1 MLIFIAAGV
10 ILLTL
15 VIASVFLPLLAKRE
29 GNEADRSERKAE
41 KNASIFIKEAAV
53 QSVRE
58 EVNDENREAAAAVID
73 NYQNMLHQLKAEKSE
88 IDSLEFKRIETETRM
103 KALEAETDYIHALM
117 KSKRIDQEMAFLF
130 LEYIHRMEIAVTDK
144 MKFRFLNLWTLFR
157 KGATLF
163 LFLFYPN
170 KERRRK
176 QRINRYAKIRQI
188 KIEMAEAAIRAIKS
202 GMTEENREISF
213 LVISEYRKFIRI
225 LNKPKNMEA
234 SLKYTQM
241 ERELQEKA
249 FQAERNAVQTLF
261 ERGEISRETARKLR
275 RQINIRE
282 VYWME
287 EHQLHA

>member
-1 MLIFIAAGV
+1 
-10 ILLTL
+10 
-15 VIASVFLPLLAKRE
+15 
-29 GNEADRSERKAE
+29 
-41 KNASIFIKEAAV
+41 
-53 QSVRE
+53 
-58 EVNDENREAAAAVID
+58 
-73 NYQNMLHQLKAEKSE
+73 
-88 IDSLEFKRIETETRM
+88 M

-249 FQAERNAVQTLF
+249 FQAERNAVQVLF

>member
-1 MLIFIAAGV
+1 
-10 ILLTL
+10 
-15 VIASVFLPLLAKRE
+15 
-29 GNEADRSERKAE
+29 
-41 KNASIFIKEAAV
+41 
-53 QSVRE
+53 
-58 EVNDENREAAAAVID
+58 
-73 NYQNMLHQLKAEKSE
+73 
-88 IDSLEFKRIETETRM
+88 
-103 KALEAETDYIHALM
+103 
-117 KSKRIDQEMAFLF
+117 
-130 LEYIHRMEIAVTDK
+130 
-144 MKFRFLNLWTLFR
+144 
-157 KGATLF
+157 
-163 LFLFYPN
+163 
-170 KERRRK
+170 
-176 QRINRYAKIRQI
+176 
-188 KIEMAEAAIRAIKS
+188 
-202 GMTEENREISF
+202 MTEENREISF